1 MNKPVLLALL
11 GLYLPAALAAD
22 IQPRIVGGESATSGN
37 WPWMVSFQLRD
48 HRPPHDF
55 AAGHFC
61 GGSLI
66 APDWVLTAAHCAE
79 GSPLADLGVLP
90 GGGDL
95 LAADD
100 GELLAVAASYQH
112 PAYDATNMDNDL
124 ALLYVP
130 GARAS
135 RYAKPAT
142 AAQTAALATGAPL
155 QVAGYGITEWGDI
168 STQLLQLVQ
177 PYLGPECDGVQEQ
190 YRSWLTA
197 NMLCAGDVAGE
208 DSCFG
213 DSGGPLVARTNGQAV
228 QHGVVSWG
236 FSKKCAIGEP
246 AVFTRLANYSD
257 WLAEQQR
264 WAMSDLDLPALSAS
278 EPAIFNVRIDNFS
291 DQPLTLIA
299 PQWRRAD
306 LQSYSDPNGCFAQP
320 LAAGSHCY
328 WPVTLS
334 DPGSVLERQISISAS
349 DGSQRQARLRAQRFR
364 NWQQWRGLDGYLDSF
379 ANVRSSNTTLTLPQ
393 EGGSARLLLV
403 AARDGLLTLDW
414 RLQLATSPANLWLY
428 NRTQDELIDAA
439 SRGNG
444 RWLTQV
450 NKDDH
455 LELYFVASSAASL
468 QLVNAA
474 VADEALPEPPGST
487 GSSDGGGGGSSSL
500 LLLLAGALLV
510 SLRRRP

>member
-1 MNKPVLLALL
+1 MNKPVLLALC
-11 GLYLPAALAAD
+11 GLYLPVALAAD
-22 IQPRIVGGESATSGN
+22 IQPRIVGGETAATGN

-48 HRPPHDF
+48 HRLPHDF

-79 GSPLADLGVLP
+79 GSPLADLGVLV

-95 LAADD
+95 LAADE

-112 PAYDATNMDNDL
+112 PAYDAVSMNSDL

-135 RYAKPAT
+135 RYAQPAT
-142 AAQTAALATGAPL
+142 EAQTAVLPVNAPL
-155 QVAGYGITEWGDI
+155 QVAGYGATDTDVI

-177 PYLGPECDGVQEQ
+177 PYLGPECEGVQEK
-190 YRSWLTA
+190 YRDWLTA
-197 NMLCAGDVAGE
+197 NMLCAGDVVGE

-213 DSGGPLVARTNGQAV
+213 DSGGPLVARTNGQVV

-236 FSKKCAIGEP
+236 FGKCAIGEP
-246 AVFTRLANYSD
+246 AVFTRLANYRA
-257 WLAEQQR
+257 WLAEQQQ
-264 WAMSDLDLPALSAS
+264 WAMSDLDLPPLSIS

-291 DQPLTLIA
+291 DQPLALSA

-306 LQSYSDPNGCFAQP
+306 LQSYSDPNGCFEQP

-334 DPGSVLERQISISAS
+334 DPGAVLERQISISAS
-349 DGSQRQARLRAQRFR
+349 DGSQRQARLRAQRFS
-364 NWQQWRGLDGYLDSF
+364 NWQQWQGLDGYLDSF
-379 ANVRSSNTTLTLPQ
+379 ANVQSRNSTLTLPQ
-393 EGGSARLLLV
+393 GGGSARLLLV
-403 AARDGLLTLDW
+403 AARDGVLTLDW
-414 RLQLATSPANLWLY
+414 RLMLATSPAKLRLY

-444 RWLTQV
+444 RWLAQV
-450 NKDDH
+450 SQGDH
-455 LELYFVASSAASL
+455 LELYLGSGSGASL
-468 QLVNAA
+468 QLVSAA
-474 VADEALPEPPGST
+474 VADEALPEVT
-487 GSSDGGGGGSSSL
+487 TNSDGGGGGGSSSL
-500 LLLLAGALLV
+500 LLLLAGALLA